1 LATQATTRVEEP
13 ITPGPPPLCL
23 DEDFRNVFQ
32 PGQIITLRKGRGK
45 PIQCKVEAVNKKR
58 VRLVGKGWISRAEIL
73 RGLVTTETGERE
85 HALDSLLVQ
94 VPPVETGELSNSP
107 ALQVSK
113 VGELMTR
120 ATEDDPTD
128 SFASEIRGIT
138 YEAPAFENAEQFR
151 TAFEEA
157 EHGAH
162 DAAKKKFKAEADM
175 ILYVAQVQS
184 YLSERGANAHLRKAA
199 GLKAGFQEWY
209 EAFRA
214 EYDLEYAFKTVQQK
228 IAELRGG
235 CKNCG
240 RLNDRHKQSCVL
252 YRKLIDRAEP
262 EEKKDGAGNN
272 GNRLNTKEA
281 GNAFYTDRYWEM
293 VTLFANAPL
302 DADPQQIFAT
312 MQAEAIKAHQ
322 ELPPELAKKIK
333 IPKLVELPPKP
344 DPEAERYK
352 ETLARL
358 TQNHKNH
365 VCALGNQL
373 AGMVI
378 GGESYMSEK
387 TVKLAEKIVDLYQ
400 QSRQPGFFGEQAKL
414 HMHPIVVGEKQGK
427 KPKLSNSQRQP
438 STEPEKPFP
447 ADSLKR
453 ALHIRT
459 GAQARWD
466 TLCENGATDERIRE
480 QIGLE
485 FGIKGS
491 YGVPDS
497 PEGYEYAGG
506 KNPQFSAN
514 GTTLKGRI
522 LVAKVRELLAIP
534 ESKIEVEKAKT

>member
-1 LATQATTRVEEP
+1 MATQAM
-13 ITPGPPPLCL
+13 
-23 DEDFRNVFQ
+23 
-32 PGQIITLRKGRGK
+32 
-45 PIQCKVEAVNKKR
+45 
-58 VRLVGKGWISRAEIL
+58 
-73 RGLVTTETGERE
+73 
-85 HALDSLLVQ
+85 
-94 VPPVETGELSNSP
+94 ELSNSP
-107 ALQVSK
+107 QVEASK
-113 VGELMTR
+113 TRVGKLVRE
-120 ATEDDPTD
+120 TEDDPTNT
-128 SFASEIRGIT
+128 FASEIRGII
-138 YEAPAFENAEQFR
+138 YEAPAFESADQLRE
-151 TAFEEA
+151 AFEEA
-157 EHGAH
+157 DRGAH
-162 DAAKKKFKAEADM
+162 EAATKKFRAEADI
-175 ILYVAQVQS
+175 ILHVAQVQS

-214 EYDLEYAFKTVQQK
+214 AYDLEYAFKTIQHK

-240 RLNDRHKQSCVL
+240 RLNDNHKQSCVL

-262 EEKKDGAGNN
+262 EEKKDGAGN
-272 GNRLNTKEA
+272 GRLDTKEA
-281 GNAFYTDRYWEM
+281 GNAFYTDRYWEL

-322 ELPPELAKKIK
+322 ELDPELAKKIK

-344 DPEAERYK
+344 DPEAERYR
-352 ETLARL
+352 ETVERL
-358 TQNHKNH
+358 RQNNKNH

-387 TVKLAEKIVDLYQ
+387 TIKLAKDIVDLYQ
-400 QSRQPGFFGEQAKL
+400 QSCQPGFFEEKAKL
-414 HMHPIVVGEKQGK
+414 QMHPIVVGEKQGK
-427 KPKLSNSQRQP
+427 KPKAKAKSKPDPTPSSDDKPKVGDTGGRTKHYYWEVVKSKTLPYAIRLVGADQYVFKQCKSQEEAEAAIALYEKNLALAKQQKP
-438 STEPEKPFP
+438 STTEPEKAFP
-447 ADSLKR
+447 ADSLKHVL
-453 ALHIRT
+453 LHIKN

-466 TLCENGATDERIRE
+466 TLRENGATNQRIRE
-480 QIGLE
+480 QIALE

-514 GTTLKGRI
+514 GMTLKGRI

-534 ESKIEVEKAKT
+534 ESKIEVEETKPSMEGL